1 MARNS
6 TIFSSAVM
14 PRQKSRTTL
23 QETKGGPRSADELL
37 KQIDEITKRNKGG
50 FTAIGSETSSN
61 IPFRLAGRAVSPGA
75 ELGAIP
81 EENNPDA
88 PVASTFKMP
97 DLPESAPQQEE
108 GFGNFEGNPTID
120 DFLQQ
125 FEQSVYRPQQA
136 GTDQLDAAFRS
147 TGRAYG
153 IASMP
158 DGGTLYNNNLIYY
171 PDGTYREYTGKQA
184 YGIQSLRDGG
194 IKYSDGSIRR
204 PASAEQLQS
213 LQSGK
218 QPQGIAS
225 LPGNRV
231 LYDDGVVRY
240 GNYLYD
246 TVPGQ
251 SEGGLQ
257 GLIRGIFDRDQ
268 VVTQDYGN
276 INPMEPTRGHV
287 NLGTDIRTRDLPNR
301 VYRLPVDA
309 EVVGVLYDDGTRFG
323 DQSGHAGYGNSILVR
338 LSSGEM
344 LRFSHMGSM
353 KNVKEGDIIKA
364 GDVFGTPGTT
374 GNTAGEHLDLE
385 YYNANG
391 QIDNPKNFSGFTN
404 PANFAQSREGQPTPG
419 SIADTSDLPGN
430 YANMSRQPNM
440 STNNGPQPGQQPQQ
454 PQIETPV
461 TDAITGAIDAVKKPF
476 EEVNRAVQPMSQ
488 ERQQAGAAIN
498 QAGKGLA
505 NMGVG
510 KSLGNSPEGFLGLGE
525 LAAGD
530 RQAAGA
536 EIAETGKRIGAPE
549 VYASEVAS
557 GKMNLGEAARYN
569 IEQNLPKTRIDTGFS
584 ELLGGDLP
592 GAARNAG
599 DTARRILNRAGALPG
614 QVAQEVGQKL
624 VPQAM
629 ASGGMEAPK
638 ISPLGDNL
646 AGAAQSVGRYTQEKV
661 QSGKNIFSNAL
672 QKAQQGAETV
682 GQGVETLKKDFQ
694 GGVQKIADSV
704 NLENLTGKRKI
715 GDDSAGAINELTPS
729 AGQFSTPKNDVRDP
743 FFKLGGTDQYKSFL
757 KPGVDAN
764 YQGGLS
770 LDLFS
775 PDFFKDAGNIANV
788 FGAHHEVGKATD
800 KYIDFEKAKYPKM
813 SRMGYSDEYDP
824 GSIDDYNREVDKYN
838 SEIDK
843 YIGSIK
849 PFTTDTP
856 TYAGSATLRQGVAA
870 PGVNRAPDVSKANN
884 NIVQN
889 LFSKAVSGVKNAFN
903 PNAPSVALRS
913 VQPIST
919 FSSIFKAAGP
929 SKRVVASS
937 SAPNMS
943 VARPTAS
950 APKPAASV
958 SRPSTSSANMSVAP
972 NRSVAPAPNRSVA
985 PAPKPAPAPAPRP
998 APAPAPRPA
1007 PAPAPRPAPAPAAKN
1022 SGQQSKPSSN
1032 IFTKAVN
1039 AILSIFR
1046 R

>member
-14 PRQKSRTTL
+14 PRQKSKTTL
-23 QETKGGPRSADELL
+23 QQTKGGPRSADELL

-50 FTAIGSETSSN
+50 FTAIGSDTSSN
-61 IPFRLAGRAVSPGA
+61 VPYRIAGRAVQPGA

-97 DLPESAPQQEE
+97 ELPESQPEQTQSY
-108 GFGNFEGNPTID
+108 GQFEDNPTID

-136 GTDQLDAAFRS
+136 GTDQLDAAFRE
-147 TGRAYG
+147 TGKAYG

-171 PDGTYREYTGKQA
+171 PDGTYREYTGQQA

-194 IKYSDGSIRR
+194 IKYSDGSVRR

-213 LQSGK
+213 IQSGK

-231 LYDDGVVRY
+231 LYDDGIVRY

-251 SEGGLQ
+251 GEAGLS
-257 GLIRGIFDRDQ
+257 GLIRGLFDRDQ

-276 INPMEPTRGHV
+276 INPMEPTKGNV
-287 NLGTDIRTRDLPNR
+287 NYGTDIRTRDLPNR

-338 LSSGEM
+338 LKSGEM

-353 KNVKEGDIIKA
+353 KNVKEGEIIKA

-404 PANFAQSREGQPTPG
+404 PANFAQSREGQPAPG
-419 SIADTSDLPGN
+419 TIADTSDLPN
-430 YANMSRQPNM
+430 YSRQPNM

-454 PQIETPV
+454 QPQIQTPV
-461 TDAITGAIDAVKKPF
+461 TDAITGAFDAVKKPF
-476 EEVNRAVQPMSQ
+476 EEVNRAVQPMSP
-488 ERQQAGAAIN
+488 ERQQVGSAVN
-498 QAGKGLA
+498 QAGQGLA
-505 NMGVG
+505 KMGVG
-510 KSLGNSPEGFLGLGE
+510 KQLGNTEQGFLGLGE

-530 RQAAGA
+530 RPAAGR
-536 EIAETGKRIGAPE
+536 EIDETGRRQGLPE
-549 VYASEVAS
+549 MYAGEVVG
-557 GKMNLGEAARYN
+557 GKVTPGEAVSYN
-569 IEQNLPKTRIDTGFS
+569 IERLNPTPRIDTGFS
-584 ELLGGDLP
+584 ELARGDFK
-592 GAARNAG
+592 GAATNAG
-599 DTARRILNRAGALPG
+599 DTARRVLNRAGALPG
-614 QVAQEVGQKL
+614 QVAQSVGQAV

-646 AGAAQSVGRYTQEKV
+646 AGAAQSMSRYATEKV

-704 NLENLTGKRKI
+704 NLDNLTGKRKI

-729 AGQFSTPKNDVRDP
+729 AGQFSTPKNDIRDP
-743 FFKLGGTDQYKSFL
+743 FFKLGGTDQYKSFI
-757 KPGVDAN
+757 KPGIDAN

-788 FGAHHEVGKATD
+788 FGASKDVGAATN

-813 SRMGYSDEYDP
+813 SRMGYSDEYERS
-824 GSIDDYNREVDKYN
+824 SIDDYNREVDKYN

-884 NIVQN
+884 NMVQN

-903 PNAPSVALRS
+903 PNAPTVALRS

-919 FSSIFKAAGP
+919 FSSLFSSAGP
-929 SKRVVASS
+929 QKRQIASS

-943 VARPTAS
+943 VSRPSSS
-950 APKPAASV
+950 APKPAQASV
-958 SRPSTSSANMSVAP
+958 SRPSSVNMSVAP